1 MFHAVCGCGEQV
13 AELASSP
20 RAAART
26 AAAARARRLTPFIHA
41 SHFGSVSASFF
52 ENCAIES

>member
-1 MFHAVCGCGEQV
+1 MLIDPRCGGT
-13 AELASSP
+13 LSSSGP
-20 RAAART
+20 ST
-26 AAAARARRLTPFIHA
+26 SLTPFIHA

>member
-1 MFHAVCGCGEQV
+1 MIG
-13 AELASSP
+13 P
-20 RAAART
+20 RMSAT
-26 AAAARARRLTPFIHA
+26 CCSHA